1 MSLIPGQMAF
11 QLIPILLYS
20 MKNFLKLFVAI
31 LLASAVLSCTPDN
44 GGATTQSTEFKI
56 SGVSLPATV
65 STSTGEEVIFK
76 VYAQGPQPTDL
87 LVFVNNSGAEIK
99 APLSTC
105 KGQEFGFI
113 VPEGMFTDTYTVYVE
128 RGTQRVK
135 IGKTAFTIKL
145 NVNISLKEGT
155 TVYGLVLCNG
165 RPVKDVVVSDGYDVT
180 KTDEDGIYQLASE
193 KKHKYVFISIP
204 SGYTVKL
211 SGSQPVF
218 FQYLVNSPSV
228 KERVDFTLYEDT
240 DQTKHTMV
248 VMGDIHLASR
258 NNDLNQF
265 QNFVNDLNTY
275 MSSNSTVKFY
285 GLTLGDLAWDQY
297 WIPNSYDLTNYM
309 KDIAKVNAPVFN
321 TIGNHDHE
329 QAASGDFN
337 TVAVYKKVVCPT
349 YYSFNI
355 GKIHYVSIDDIE
367 CTNNG
372 TGSRTYNTKVV
383 NEVLDWL
390 AKDIAMIG
398 KDTPV
403 VISMHSPVYNETG
416 TNRLTNS
423 PTMLSILD
431 GRMTHIMSGH
441 THIMYNVEKDDHFEH
456 NAGAVCA
463 TWWWTGKE
471 TPGIHMSTDGTPGGY
486 LLFNVDGT
494 EFSWQYKATGKPLT
508 HQFRTFDRNE
518 IHMTAEK
525 YVPSATETFAAD
537 FIKMAGDYAKAS
549 TANEVL
555 INVWNYDP
563 QWKVEVTE
571 NGTPLTVTKVTAKDP
586 IHMIAYPA
594 KRWNVNKEPT
604 FETGNTTHFFKVK
617 ASAPNT
623 TLSIKV
629 TDRFGNVYTEEMT
642 RPKAFTIENYK

>member
-1 MSLIPGQMAF
+1 MKFFVKVFMA
-11 QLIPILLYS
+11 II
-20 MKNFLKLFVAI
+20 I
-31 LLASAVLSCTPDN
+31 ASFSFACTPEN
-44 GGATTQSTEFKI
+44 TGGSSSDQVLKI
-56 SGVSLPATV
+56 TGVSIPATV
-65 STSTGEEVIFK
+65 SASTGEEVIFK
-76 VYAQGPQPTDL
+76 VYGQGPQQTDL
-87 LVFVNNSGAEIK
+87 LVFVPTQGAEIK
-99 APLSTC
+99 VPISTC

-113 VPEGMFTDTYTVYVE
+113 VPEGMYSDTYTLHVE
-128 RGTQRVK
+128 RDTQRVK
-135 IGKTAFTIKL
+135 VGKLTINVTLDVTGEL
-145 NVNISLKEGT
+145 NADT
-155 TVYGLVLCNG
+155 TVYGFVLCNG
-165 RPVKDVVVSDGYDVT
+165 KPVKDVVVSDGYQVT
-180 KTDEDGIYQLASE
+180 KTDADGIYQLASE

-204 SGYTVKL
+204 SGYTVKMN
-211 SGSQPVF
+211 GSQPVF

-228 KERVDFTLYEDT
+228 KERADFTLYEDSSQ
-240 DQTKHTMV
+240 DKHTMI
-248 VMGDIHLASR
+248 VMGDIHLAAR
-258 NNDLNQF
+258 NNDANQF
-265 QNFVNDLNTY
+265 ANFINDVNSY
-275 MSSNSTVKFY
+275 MSANSSTKFY

-297 WIPNSYDLTNYM
+297 WVSNGYDLTHYM
-309 KDIAKVNAPVFN
+309 KDIAKVNAMVFN

-329 QAASGDFN
+329 QMAAGDFN
-337 TVAVYKKVVCPT
+337 TVEVYKRVVCPT

-355 GKIHYVSIDDIE
+355 GKVHYVSIDDIE
-367 CTNNG
+367 CTNPG

-390 AKDIAMIG
+390 RKDIAEIAPT
-398 KDTPV
+398 TPV

-423 PTMLSILD
+423 NTMLSILD
-431 GRMTHIMSGH
+431 GRQTHIMSGH

-486 LLFNVDGT
+486 LVFNVDGT
-494 EFSWQYKATGKPLT
+494 EFNWQYKATGKPIT

-518 IHMTAEK
+518 IHITAEK
-525 YVPSATETFAAD
+525 YVPSASETFAAD
-537 FIKMAGDYAKAS
+537 FLKMVGDYSKAS

-555 INVWNYDP
+555 INVWDYDP
-563 QWKVEVTE
+563 AWKVEVTE
-571 NGTPLTVTKVTAKDP
+571 NGTPLTVSKVTMKDP
-586 IHMIAYPA
+586 LHMIAYPA
-594 KRWNVNKEPT
+594 KRWNANKEPT

>member
-1 MSLIPGQMAF
+1 
-11 QLIPILLYS
+11 
-20 MKNFLKLFVAI
+20 MKNFLKLFVYLI
-31 LLASAVLSCTPDN
+31 LVSAAFACTPDN
-44 GGATTQSTEFKI
+44 GGAAQSTEFKI
-56 SGVSLPATV
+56 SGVALPASV

-87 LVFVNNSGAEIK
+87 LVFVNDSGAEIK
-99 APLSTC
+99 VPLSTC

-113 VPEGMFTDTYTVYVE
+113 VPEGMFTDSYVIYVE
-128 RGTQRVK
+128 RDEQRVK
-135 IGKTAFTIKL
+135 IGKVAFTIQL
-145 NVNISLKEGT
+145 NANINLNENT

-218 FQYLVNSPSV
+218 FQHLVNSPSV

-258 NNDLNQF
+258 NNDLAQF

-275 MSSNSTVKFY
+275 MSSNSSVKFY

-297 WIPNSYDLTNYM
+297 WISNGYDLTHYL

-329 QAASGDFN
+329 QNAAGDFS
-337 TVAVYKKVVCPT
+337 TVAVYKQVVCPT

-398 KDTPV
+398 NDTPV

-423 PTMLSILD
+423 PRMLEILD

-471 TPGIHMSTDGTPGGY
+471 SPGIHMSTDGTPGGY

-494 EFSWQYKATGKPLT
+494 QFSWQYKATGKSLS
-508 HQFRTFDRNE
+508 HQFRTFDRNQ
-518 IHMTAEK
+518 IHITAEK
-525 YVPSATETFAAD
+525 YVPSATEQYAAD
-537 FIKMAGDYAKAS
+537 FIKMAGDYSKAS
-549 TANEVL
+549 SANEVL

-571 NGTPLTVTKVTAKDP
+571 NGTPLTVSKVTMKDP
-586 IHMIAYPA
+586 LHMISYPA
-594 KRWNVNKEPT
+594 KRWNANKEPT

>member
-1 MSLIPGQMAF
+1 MKFFVKVFMA
-11 QLIPILLYS
+11 II
-20 MKNFLKLFVAI
+20 I
-31 LLASAVLSCTPDN
+31 ASFSFACTPEN
-44 GGATTQSTEFKI
+44 TGGSSSDQVLKI
-56 SGVSLPATV
+56 TGVSIPATV
-65 STSTGEEVIFK
+65 SASTGEEVIFK
-76 VYAQGPQPTDL
+76 VYGQGPQQTDL
-87 LVFVNNSGAEIK
+87 LVFVPTQGAEIK
-99 APLSTC
+99 VPISTC

-113 VPEGMFTDTYTVYVE
+113 VPEGMYSDTYTLHVE
-128 RGTQRVK
+128 RDTQRVK
-135 IGKTAFTIKL
+135 VGKLTINVTLDVTGEL
-145 NVNISLKEGT
+145 NADT
-155 TVYGLVLCNG
+155 TVYGFVLCNG
-165 RPVKDVVVSDGYDVT
+165 KPVKDVVVSDGYQVT
-180 KTDEDGIYQLASE
+180 KTDADGIYQLASE

-204 SGYTVKL
+204 SGYTVKMN
-211 SGSQPVF
+211 GSQPVF

-228 KERVDFTLYEDT
+228 KERADFTIYEDPGQ
-240 DQTKHTMV
+240 DKHTML
-248 VMGDIHLASR
+248 VMGDIHLAAR
-258 NNDLNQF
+258 NNDANQF
-265 QNFVNDLNTY
+265 ANFINDINSY
-275 MSSNSTVKFY
+275 ISANSSTKFY

-297 WIPNSYDLTNYM
+297 WVSNGYDLTHYM
-309 KDIAKVNAPVFN
+309 KDIAKVNAMVFN

-329 QAASGDFN
+329 QMAAGDFN
-337 TVAVYKKVVCPT
+337 TVEVYKRVVCPT

-355 GKIHYVSIDDIE
+355 GKVHYVSIDDIE
-367 CTNNG
+367 CTNPG

-390 AKDIAMIG
+390 RKDIAEIAPT
-398 KDTPV
+398 TPV

-423 PTMLSILD
+423 NTMLSILD
-431 GRMTHIMSGH
+431 GRQTHIMSGH

-486 LLFNVDGT
+486 LVFNVDGT
-494 EFSWQYKATGKPLT
+494 EFNWQYKATGKPIT

-518 IHMTAEK
+518 IHITADK
-525 YVPSATETFAAD
+525 YVPSASDDYAAA
-537 FIKMAGDYAKAS
+537 FIKMVGDYSKAS

-555 INVWNYDP
+555 INVWDYDTS
-563 QWKVEVTE
+563 WKVEVTE
-571 NGTPLTVTKVTAKDP
+571 NGTPLEVKKVTMKDP
-586 IHMIAYPA
+586 LHMIAYPA
-594 KRWNVNKEPT
+594 KRWNVNKEPS
-604 FETGNTTHFFKVK
+604 FETGNTTHFFKVT

>member
-1 MSLIPGQMAF
+1 MKFFVKVFMA
-11 QLIPILLYS
+11 II
-20 MKNFLKLFVAI
+20 I
-31 LLASAVLSCTPDN
+31 ASFSFACTPEN
-44 GGATTQSTEFKI
+44 TGGSSSDQVLKI
-56 SGVSLPATV
+56 TGVSIPATV
-65 STSTGEEVIFK
+65 SASTGEEVIFK
-76 VYAQGPQPTDL
+76 VYGQGPQQTDL
-87 LVFVNNSGAEIK
+87 LVFVPTQGAEIK
-99 APLSTC
+99 VPISTC

-113 VPEGMFTDTYTVYVE
+113 VPEGMYSDTYTLHVE
-128 RGTQRVK
+128 RDTQRVK
-135 IGKTAFTIKL
+135 VGKLTINVTLDVTGEL
-145 NVNISLKEGT
+145 NADT
-155 TVYGLVLCNG
+155 TVYGFVLCNG
-165 RPVKDVVVSDGYDVT
+165 KPVKDVVVSDGYQVT
-180 KTDEDGIYQLASE
+180 KTDADGIYQLASE

-204 SGYTVKL
+204 SGYTVKMN
-211 SGSQPVF
+211 GSQPVF
-218 FQYLVNSPSV
+218 FQYLVNSSSV
-228 KERVDFTLYEDT
+228 KERADFTLYEDSSQ
-240 DQTKHTMV
+240 DKHTMI
-248 VMGDIHLASR
+248 VMGDIHLAAR
-258 NNDLNQF
+258 NNDANQF
-265 QNFVNDLNTY
+265 ANFINDVNSYISAN
-275 MSSNSTVKFY
+275 SSTKFY

-297 WIPNSYDLTNYM
+297 WISNGYDLTHYM
-309 KDIAKVNAPVFN
+309 KDIAKVNAMVFN

-329 QAASGDFN
+329 QMAAGDFN
-337 TVAVYKKVVCPT
+337 TVEVYKRVVCPT

-355 GKIHYVSIDDIE
+355 GKVHYVSIDDIE
-367 CTNNG
+367 CTNPG

-390 AKDIAMIG
+390 RKDIAEIAPT
-398 KDTPV
+398 TPV

-423 PTMLSILD
+423 NTMLSILD
-431 GRMTHIMSGH
+431 GRQTHIMSGH

-486 LLFNVDGT
+486 LVFNVDGT
-494 EFSWQYKATGKPLT
+494 EFNWQYKATGKPIT

-518 IHMTAEK
+518 IHITAEK
-525 YVPSATETFAAD
+525 YVPSASETFAAD
-537 FIKMAGDYAKAS
+537 FLKMVGDYSKAS

-555 INVWNYDP
+555 INVWDYDP
-563 QWKVEVTE
+563 AWKVEVTE
-571 NGTPLTVTKVTAKDP
+571 NGTPLTVSKVTMKDP
-586 IHMIAYPA
+586 LHMIAYPA
-594 KRWNVNKEPT
+594 KRWNANKEPT

>member
-1 MSLIPGQMAF
+1 MKFFVKVFMA
-11 QLIPILLYS
+11 II
-20 MKNFLKLFVAI
+20 I
-31 LLASAVLSCTPDN
+31 ASFSFACTPEN
-44 GGATTQSTEFKI
+44 TGGSSSDQVLKI
-56 SGVSLPATV
+56 TGVSIPATV
-65 STSTGEEVIFK
+65 SASTGEEVIFK
-76 VYAQGPQPTDL
+76 VYGQGPQQTDL
-87 LVFVNNSGAEIK
+87 LVFVPTQGAEIK
-99 APLSTC
+99 VPISTC

-113 VPEGMFTDTYTVYVE
+113 VPEGMYSDTYTLHVE
-128 RGTQRVK
+128 RDTQRVK
-135 IGKTAFTIKL
+135 VGKLTINVTLDVTGEL
-145 NVNISLKEGT
+145 NADT
-155 TVYGLVLCNG
+155 TVYGFVLCNG
-165 RPVKDVVVSDGYDVT
+165 KPVKDVVVSDGYQVT
-180 KTDEDGIYQLASE
+180 KTDADGIYQLASE

-204 SGYTVKL
+204 SGYTVKMN
-211 SGSQPVF
+211 GSQPVF

-228 KERVDFTLYEDT
+228 KERADFTLYEDSSQ
-240 DQTKHTMV
+240 DKHTMI
-248 VMGDIHLASR
+248 VMGDIHLAAR
-258 NNDLNQF
+258 NNDANQF
-265 QNFVNDLNTY
+265 ANFINDVNSY
-275 MSSNSTVKFY
+275 MSANSSTKFY

-297 WIPNSYDLTNYM
+297 WVSNGYDLTHYM
-309 KDIAKVNAPVFN
+309 KDIAKVNAMVFN

-329 QAASGDFN
+329 QMAAGDFN
-337 TVAVYKKVVCPT
+337 TVEVYKRVVCPT

-355 GKIHYVSIDDIE
+355 GKVHYVSIDDIE
-367 CTNNG
+367 CTNPG

-390 AKDIAMIG
+390 RKDIAEIAPT
-398 KDTPV
+398 TPV

-423 PTMLSILD
+423 NTMLSILD
-431 GRMTHIMSGH
+431 GRQTHIMSGH

-486 LLFNVDGT
+486 LIFNVDGT
-494 EFSWQYKATGKPLT
+494 EFNWQYKATGKPIT

-518 IHMTAEK
+518 IHITAEK
-525 YVPSATETFAAD
+525 YVPSASETFAAD
-537 FIKMAGDYAKAS
+537 FLKMVGDYSKAS

-555 INVWNYDP
+555 INVWDYDTS
-563 QWKVEVTE
+563 WKVEVTE
-571 NGTPLTVTKVTAKDP
+571 NGTPLTVSKVTMKDP
-586 IHMIAYPA
+586 LHMIAYPA
-594 KRWNVNKEPT
+594 KRWNANKEPT

>member
-1 MSLIPGQMAF
+1 MKKLIKSL
-11 QLIPILLYS
+11 
-20 MKNFLKLFVAI
+20 VAI
-31 LLASAVLSCTPDN
+31 LAALSALACTPESS
-44 GGATTQSTEFKI
+44 APSQTTDFKI
-56 SGVSLPATV
+56 SGVSIPATV
-65 STSTGEEVIFK
+65 SASTGEEIIFK
-76 VYAQGPQPTDL
+76 VYAQGPLATDL
-87 LVFVNNSGAEIK
+87 LVFVTDSGVEIK
-99 APLSTC
+99 VPLSTC
-105 KGQEFGFI
+105 QGQEFGFI
-113 VPEGMFTDTYTVYVE
+113 VPEGMFSDTYTMYVE
-128 RGTQRVK
+128 REGQRIKV
-135 IGKTAFTIKL
+135 GKLTI
-145 NVNISLKEGT
+145 NISLTVNIALKETT
-155 TVYGLVLCNG
+155 TVYGLILCDG

-180 KTDEDGIYQLASE
+180 KTDENGIYQLASE
-193 KKHKYVFISIP
+193 KKHNYVFISIP

-218 FQYLVNSPSV
+218 FQHLVNGPNV

-248 VMGDIHLASR
+248 IMGDIHLAAR

-275 MSSNSTVKFY
+275 MSSNTSVKFY

-297 WIPNSYDLTNYM
+297 WIPNGYDLNHYM

-329 QAASGDFN
+329 QAAAGDFS
-337 TVAVYKKVVCPT
+337 TVALYKKIVCPT

-355 GKIHYVSIDDIE
+355 GKVHYVSIDDIE

-423 PTMLSILD
+423 QTMLSILD

-456 NAGAVCA
+456 NAGSVCA

-494 EFSWQYKATGKPLT
+494 EFSWQFKATGKPLS

-518 IHMTAEK
+518 IHITADK
-525 YVPSATETFAAD
+525 YVPSASEQFAAD
-537 FIKMAGDYAKAS
+537 FIALAGEYAKPS

-555 INVWNYDP
+555 INVWDYDP

-586 IHMIAYPA
+586 LHMIAYPA
-594 KRWNVNKEPT
+594 KRWNAGKEPT
-604 FETGNTTHFFKVK
+604 FNTGNTTHFFKVK

-642 RPKAFTIENYK
+642 RPKAFTIDNYK

>member
-1 MSLIPGQMAF
+1 
-11 QLIPILLYS
+11 
-20 MKNFLKLFVAI
+20 MKFFVKIFVAI
-31 LLASAVLSCTPDN
+31 LMASISCACTPEST
-44 GGATTQSTEFKI
+44 GGTSSDQVLKI
-56 SGVSLPATV
+56 SGVSIPATV
-65 STSTGEEVIFK
+65 NAGTGEEVIFK
-76 VYAQGPQPTDL
+76 VYGQGPQQSDM
-87 LVFVNNSGAEIK
+87 LVFVTDAGVEVK
-99 APLSTC
+99 VPLSTC
-105 KGQEFGFI
+105 KAQEFGFI
-113 VPEGMFTDTYTVYVE
+113 VPETMYTDTYTMYVE
-128 RGTQRVK
+128 RDTQRIK
-135 IGKTAFTIKL
+135 IGKLTINVTL
-145 NVNISLKEGT
+145 NLTGSLKEGT
-155 TVYGLVLCNG
+155 TVYGVVLCNG
-165 RPVKDVVVSDGYDVT
+165 KPVKDVVVSDGYEVT
-180 KTDEDGIYQLASE
+180 KTNEKGVYELASA

-204 SGYTVKL
+204 SGYTVKMN
-211 SGSQPVF
+211 GSQPVF
-218 FQYLVNSPSV
+218 FQYLVNSPGV
-228 KERVDFTLYEDT
+228 RERADFTLYEDPGQ
-240 DQTKHTMV
+240 DKHTMI
-248 VMGDIHLASR
+248 VMGDIHLAAR
-258 NNDLNQF
+258 NNDANQF
-265 QNFVNDLNTY
+265 ANFINDVNSY
-275 MSSNSTVKFY
+275 MSANSSTKFY

-297 WIPNSYDLTNYM
+297 WIPNGYDLTNYM

-372 TGSRTYNTKVV
+372 TGGRTYNTKVV

-390 AKDIAMIG
+390 AKDIEMIG

-494 EFSWQYKATGKPLT
+494 DFKWQYKATGKPIT

-518 IHMTAEK
+518 IHITAQK
-525 YVPSATETFAAD
+525 YAPSANEDNAAA
-537 FIKMAGDYAKAS
+537 FIKMAGDYSKPS

-563 QWKVEVTE
+563 DWKVEVTE

-594 KRWNVNKEPT
+594 KRWNANKEPT

>member
-1 MSLIPGQMAF
+1 MKRIF
-11 QLIPILLYS
+11 NLLVVIIAT
-20 MKNFLKLFVAI
+20 FTVFA
-31 LLASAVLSCTPDN
+31 CTPDN
-44 GGATTQSTEFKI
+44 GGSSTQEPEFKI
-56 SGVSLPATV
+56 SGLALPASV
-65 STSTGEEVIFK
+65 SAATGEEVIFK
-76 VYAQGPQPTDL
+76 VYVQGPAPTDL
-87 LVFVNNSGAEIK
+87 LVFETDGGEEIK
-99 APLSTC
+99 VPLSTC
-105 KGQEFGFI
+105 KATEFGFI
-113 VPEGMFTDTYTVYVE
+113 VPEGMFTDTYVMYVE
-128 RGTQRVK
+128 RDGQRIKVGR
-135 IGKTAFTIKL
+135 ITINIQL
-145 NVNISLKEGT
+145 SVNIPLESTT
-155 TVYGLVLCNG
+155 TVYGLVQCNG
-165 RPVKDVVVSDGYDVT
+165 KPVKDVVVSDGYEVT
-180 KTDEDGIYQLASE
+180 KTDAGGVYQLASA

-204 SGYTVKL
+204 SGYAVKL

-218 FQYLVNSPSV
+218 FEYLVNSPSV
-228 KERVDFTLYEDT
+228 KERVDFTLYEDS
-240 DQTKHTMV
+240 DQTKHTMI

-265 QNFVNDLNTY
+265 QNFVNDVNTF
-275 MSSNSTVKFY
+275 MSSNSSAKFY

-297 WIPNSYDLTNYM
+297 WIENNYDLNNYL
-309 KDIAKVNAPVFN
+309 KDIAKVQAPVFN

-329 QAASGDFN
+329 QAAAGDFN
-337 TVAVYKKVVCPT
+337 TVEVFKKVVCPT

-355 GKIHYVSIDDIE
+355 GKVHYVSIDDIE

-372 TGSRTYNTKVV
+372 SGSRTYNTKVV
-383 NEVLDWL
+383 TEVLDWL

-486 LLFNVDGT
+486 LIFNVDGT
-494 EFSWQYKATGKPLT
+494 EFSWQFKATGKPLT
-508 HQFRTFDRNE
+508 HQFRTFDRNQ
-518 IHMTAEK
+518 IHITAEK
-525 YVPSATETFAAD
+525 YAPSASETYAAD
-537 FIKMAGDYAKAS
+537 FIKMAGDYSKAS
-549 TANEVL
+549 SANEVL

-586 IHMIAYPA
+586 LHMISYPA
-594 KRWNVNKEPT
+594 KRWNANKEPT

>member
-1 MSLIPGQMAF
+1 MKFFVKVFMA
-11 QLIPILLYS
+11 II
-20 MKNFLKLFVAI
+20 I
-31 LLASAVLSCTPDN
+31 ASFSFACTPENTGESSSD
-44 GGATTQSTEFKI
+44 QVLKI
-56 SGVSLPATV
+56 TGVSIPATV
-65 STSTGEEVIFK
+65 SASTGEEVIFK
-76 VYAQGPQPTDL
+76 VYGQGPQQTDL
-87 LVFVNNSGAEIK
+87 LVFVPTQGAEIK
-99 APLSTC
+99 VPISTC

-113 VPEGMFTDTYTVYVE
+113 VPEGMYSDTYTLHVE
-128 RGTQRVK
+128 RDTQRVK
-135 IGKTAFTIKL
+135 VGKLTINVTLDVTGEL
-145 NVNISLKEGT
+145 NADT
-155 TVYGLVLCNG
+155 TVYGFVLCNG
-165 RPVKDVVVSDGYDVT
+165 KPVKDVVVSDGYQVT
-180 KTDEDGIYQLASE
+180 KTDADGIYQLASE

-204 SGYTVKL
+204 SGYTVKMN
-211 SGSQPVF
+211 GSQPVF

-228 KERVDFTLYEDT
+228 KERADFTLYEDSSQ
-240 DQTKHTMV
+240 DKHTMI
-248 VMGDIHLASR
+248 VMGDIHLAAR
-258 NNDLNQF
+258 NNDANQF
-265 QNFVNDLNTY
+265 ANFINDVNSYISAN
-275 MSSNSTVKFY
+275 SSTKFY

-297 WIPNSYDLTNYM
+297 WISNGYDLTHYM
-309 KDIAKVNAPVFN
+309 KDIAKVNAMVFN

-329 QAASGDFN
+329 QMAAGDFN
-337 TVAVYKKVVCPT
+337 TVEVYKRVVCPT

-355 GKIHYVSIDDIE
+355 GKVHYVSIDDIE
-367 CTNNG
+367 CTNPG
-372 TGSRTYNTKVV
+372 TGTRTYNTKVV

-390 AKDIAMIG
+390 RKDIAEIAPT
-398 KDTPV
+398 TPV

-423 PTMLSILD
+423 NTMLSILD
-431 GRMTHIMSGH
+431 GRQTHIMSGH

-486 LLFNVDGT
+486 LVFNVDGT
-494 EFSWQYKATGKPLT
+494 EFNWQYKATGKPIT

-518 IHMTAEK
+518 IHITADK
-525 YVPSATETFAAD
+525 YVPSASDDNAAA
-537 FIKMAGDYAKAS
+537 FIKMVGDYSKAS

-555 INVWNYDP
+555 INVWDYDTS
-563 QWKVEVTE
+563 WKVEVTE
-571 NGTPLTVTKVTAKDP
+571 NGTPLTVSKVTMKDP
-586 IHMIAYPA
+586 LHMIAYPA
-594 KRWNVNKEPT
+594 KRWNANKEPT

>member
-1 MSLIPGQMAF
+1 
-11 QLIPILLYS
+11 
-20 MKNFLKLFVAI
+20 MKNFLKLFVYLI
-31 LLASAVLSCTPDN
+31 LVSAAFACTPDN
-44 GGATTQSTEFKI
+44 GGAAQSTEFKI
-56 SGVSLPATV
+56 SGVALPASV

-87 LVFVNNSGAEIK
+87 LVFVNDSGAEIK
-99 APLSTC
+99 VPLSTC

-113 VPEGMFTDTYTVYVE
+113 VPEGMFTDSYVIYVE
-128 RGTQRVK
+128 RDEQRVK
-135 IGKTAFTIKL
+135 IGKVAFTIQL
-145 NVNISLKEGT
+145 NANINLNENT

-218 FQYLVNSPSV
+218 FQHLVNSPSV

-258 NNDLNQF
+258 NNDLAQF

-275 MSSNSTVKFY
+275 MSSNSSVKFY

-297 WIPNSYDLTNYM
+297 WISNGYDLTHYL

-329 QAASGDFN
+329 QNAAGDFS
-337 TVAVYKKVVCPT
+337 TVAVYKQVVCPT

-423 PTMLSILD
+423 PRMLEILD

-471 TPGIHMSTDGTPGGY
+471 SPGIHMSTDGTPGGY

-494 EFSWQYKATGKPLT
+494 QFSWQYKATGKSLS
-508 HQFRTFDRNE
+508 HQFRTFDRNQ
-518 IHMTAEK
+518 IHITAEK
-525 YVPSATETFAAD
+525 YVPSATEQYAAD
-537 FIKMAGDYAKAS
+537 FIKMAGDYSKAS
-549 TANEVL
+549 SANEVL

-563 QWKVEVTE
+563 KWKVEVTE

-586 IHMIAYPA
+586 LHMISYPA
-594 KRWNVNKEPT
+594 KRWNANKEPT

>member
-1 MSLIPGQMAF
+1 MKFFVKVFMA
-11 QLIPILLYS
+11 II
-20 MKNFLKLFVAI
+20 I
-31 LLASAVLSCTPDN
+31 ASFSFACTPEN
-44 GGATTQSTEFKI
+44 TGGSSSDQVLKI
-56 SGVSLPATV
+56 TGVSIPATV
-65 STSTGEEVIFK
+65 SASTGEEVIFK
-76 VYAQGPQPTDL
+76 VYGQGPQQTDL
-87 LVFVNNSGAEIK
+87 LVFVPTQGAEIK
-99 APLSTC
+99 VPISTC

-113 VPEGMFTDTYTVYVE
+113 VPEGMYSDTYTLHVE
-128 RGTQRVK
+128 RDTQRVK
-135 IGKTAFTIKL
+135 VGKLTINVTLDVTGEL
-145 NVNISLKEGT
+145 NADT
-155 TVYGLVLCNG
+155 TVYGFVLCNG
-165 RPVKDVVVSDGYDVT
+165 KPVKDVVVSDGYQVT
-180 KTDEDGIYQLASE
+180 KTDADGIYQLASE

-204 SGYTVKL
+204 SGYTVKMN
-211 SGSQPVF
+211 GSQPVF

-228 KERVDFTLYEDT
+228 KERADFTLYEDSSQ
-240 DQTKHTMV
+240 DKHTMI
-248 VMGDIHLASR
+248 VMGDIHLAAR
-258 NNDLNQF
+258 NNDANQF
-265 QNFVNDLNTY
+265 ANFINDVNSYISAN
-275 MSSNSTVKFY
+275 SSTKFY

-297 WIPNSYDLTNYM
+297 WISNGYDLTHYM
-309 KDIAKVNAPVFN
+309 KDIAKVNAMVFN

-329 QAASGDFN
+329 QMAAGDFN
-337 TVAVYKKVVCPT
+337 TVEVYKRVVCPT

-355 GKIHYVSIDDIE
+355 GKVHYVSIDDIE
-367 CTNNG
+367 CTNPG

-390 AKDIAMIG
+390 RKDIAEIAPT
-398 KDTPV
+398 TPV

-423 PTMLSILD
+423 NTMLSILD
-431 GRMTHIMSGH
+431 GRQTHIMSGH

-486 LLFNVDGT
+486 LVFNVDGT
-494 EFSWQYKATGKPLT
+494 EFNWQYKATGKPIT

-518 IHMTAEK
+518 IHITAEK
-525 YVPSATETFAAD
+525 YVPSASETFAAD
-537 FIKMAGDYAKAS
+537 FLKMVGDYSKAS

-555 INVWNYDP
+555 INVWDYDP
-563 QWKVEVTE
+563 AWKVEVTE
-571 NGTPLTVTKVTAKDP
+571 NGTPLTVSKVTMKDP
-586 IHMIAYPA
+586 LHMIAYPA
-594 KRWNVNKEPT
+594 KRWNANKEPT

>member
-1 MSLIPGQMAF
+1 
-11 QLIPILLYS
+11 
-20 MKNFLKLFVAI
+20 MKNFLKLFVYLI
-31 LLASAVLSCTPDN
+31 LVSAAFACTPDN
-44 GGATTQSTEFKI
+44 GGAAQSTEFKI
-56 SGVSLPATV
+56 SGVALPASV

-87 LVFVNNSGAEIK
+87 LVFVNDSGAEIK
-99 APLSTC
+99 VPLSTC

-113 VPEGMFTDTYTVYVE
+113 VPEGMFTDSYVIYVE
-128 RGTQRVK
+128 RDEQRVK
-135 IGKTAFTIKL
+135 IGKVAFTIQL
-145 NVNISLKEGT
+145 NANINLNENT

-218 FQYLVNSPSV
+218 FQHLVNSPSV

-258 NNDLNQF
+258 NNDLAQF

-275 MSSNSTVKFY
+275 MSSNSSVKFY

-297 WIPNSYDLTNYM
+297 WISNGYDLTHYL

-329 QAASGDFN
+329 QNAAGDFS
-337 TVAVYKKVVCPT
+337 TVAVYKQVVCPT

-398 KDTPV
+398 NDTPV

-423 PTMLSILD
+423 PRMLEILD

-471 TPGIHMSTDGTPGGY
+471 SPGIHMSTDGTPGGY

-494 EFSWQYKATGKPLT
+494 QFSWQYKATGKSLS
-508 HQFRTFDRNE
+508 HQFRTFDRNQ
-518 IHMTAEK
+518 IHITAEK
-525 YVPSATETFAAD
+525 YVPSATEQYAAD
-537 FIKMAGDYAKAS
+537 FIKMAGDYSKAS
-549 TANEVL
+549 SANEVL

-571 NGTPLTVTKVTAKDP
+571 NGTPLTVSKVTMKDP
-586 IHMIAYPA
+586 LHMISYPA
-594 KRWNVNKEPT
+594 KRWNANKEPT
-604 FETGNTTHFFKVK
+604 FETGNTTHNYEKTISFV
-617 ASAPNT
+617 ADCCYGAAQCAG
-623 TLSIKV
+623 
-629 TDRFGNVYTEEMT
+629 FG
-642 RPKAFTIENYK
+642 AI

>member
-1 MSLIPGQMAF
+1 
-11 QLIPILLYS
+11 
-20 MKNFLKLFVAI
+20 MKFFVKVFTAI
-31 LLASAVLSCTPDN
+31 IIASFSYACTPEST
-44 GGATTQSTEFKI
+44 GGASVDQVLKI
-56 SGVSLPATV
+56 VGVSIPATV
-65 STSTGEEVIFK
+65 NAGTGEEVIFK
-76 VYAQGPQPTDL
+76 VYGQGPQQSDM
-87 LVFVNNSGAEIK
+87 LVFVTDAGVEVK
-99 APLSTC
+99 VPLSTC
-105 KGQEFGFI
+105 KAQEFGFI
-113 VPEGMFTDTYTVYVE
+113 VPDTMYSDTYTMHVE
-128 RGTQRVK
+128 RGTQRLK
-135 IGKTAFTIKL
+135 IGKLTI
-145 NVNISLKEGT
+145 NVTINLTGSLKEGT
-155 TVYGLVLCNG
+155 TVYGAVLCNG
-165 RPVKDVVVSDGYDVT
+165 KPVKDVVVSDGYEVT
-180 KTDEDGIYQLASE
+180 KTNEKGVYELASA

-204 SGYTVKL
+204 SGYTVKMN
-211 SGSQPVF
+211 GSQPVF

-228 KERVDFTLYEDT
+228 RERADFTLYEDSAQ
-240 DQTKHTMV
+240 DKHTMI
-248 VMGDIHLASR
+248 VMGDIHLAAR
-258 NNDLNQF
+258 NNDASQF
-265 QNFVNDLNTY
+265 ANFINDVNSY
-275 MSSNSTVKFY
+275 MSANSSTKFY

-297 WIPNSYDLTNYM
+297 WIDNQYDLTHYM
-309 KDIAKVNAPVFN
+309 KDISRVNAMVFN

-329 QAASGDFN
+329 QLAAGDFS
-337 TVAVYKKVVCPT
+337 TVEVYKRVVCPT

-355 GKIHYVSIDDIE
+355 GQVHYVSIDDIE
-367 CTNNG
+367 CTNDG
-372 TGSRTYNTKVV
+372 KGSRTYNTKVV
-383 NEVLDWL
+383 NDVLDWL
-390 AKDIAMIG
+390 RKDIAEIPATM
-398 KDTPV
+398 PV

-494 EFSWQYKATGKPLT
+494 EFSWQFKATGKPIS

-518 IHMTAEK
+518 IHITAEK
-525 YVPSATETFAAD
+525 YVPSATETYAAD
-537 FIKMAGDYAKAS
+537 FIKMAGDYSKPS

-563 QWKVEVTE
+563 DWKVEVTE

-594 KRWNVNKEPT
+594 KRWNANKEPT

>member
-1 MSLIPGQMAF
+1 MKFFVKVFMA
-11 QLIPILLYS
+11 II
-20 MKNFLKLFVAI
+20 I
-31 LLASAVLSCTPDN
+31 ASFSFACTPEN
-44 GGATTQSTEFKI
+44 TGGSSSDQVLKI
-56 SGVSLPATV
+56 TGVSIPATV
-65 STSTGEEVIFK
+65 SASTGEEVIFK
-76 VYAQGPQPTDL
+76 VYGQGPQQTDL
-87 LVFVNNSGAEIK
+87 LVFVPTQGAEIK
-99 APLSTC
+99 VPISTC

-113 VPEGMFTDTYTVYVE
+113 VPEGMYSDTYTLHVE
-128 RGTQRVK
+128 RDTQRVK
-135 IGKTAFTIKL
+135 VGKLTINVTLDVTGEL
-145 NVNISLKEGT
+145 NADT
-155 TVYGLVLCNG
+155 TVYGFVLCNG
-165 RPVKDVVVSDGYDVT
+165 KPVKDVVVSDGYQVT
-180 KTDEDGIYQLASE
+180 KTDADGIYQLASE

-204 SGYTVKL
+204 SGYTVKMN
-211 SGSQPVF
+211 GSQPVF

-228 KERVDFTLYEDT
+228 KERADFTLYEDSSQ
-240 DQTKHTMV
+240 DKHTMI
-248 VMGDIHLASR
+248 VMGDIHLAAR
-258 NNDLNQF
+258 NNDANQF
-265 QNFVNDLNTY
+265 ANFINDVNSYISAN
-275 MSSNSTVKFY
+275 SSTKFY

-297 WIPNSYDLTNYM
+297 WISNGYDLTHYM
-309 KDIAKVNAPVFN
+309 KDIAKVNAMVFN

-329 QAASGDFN
+329 QMAAGDFN
-337 TVAVYKKVVCPT
+337 TVEVYKRVVCPT

-355 GKIHYVSIDDIE
+355 GKVHYVSIDDIE
-367 CTNNG
+367 CTNPG

-390 AKDIAMIG
+390 RKDIAEIAPT
-398 KDTPV
+398 TPV

-423 PTMLSILD
+423 NTMLSILD
-431 GRMTHIMSGH
+431 GRQTHIMSGH

-486 LLFNVDGT
+486 LIFNVDGT
-494 EFSWQYKATGKPLT
+494 EFNWQYKATGKPIT

-518 IHMTAEK
+518 IHITAEK
-525 YVPSATETFAAD
+525 YVPSASETFAAD
-537 FIKMAGDYAKAS
+537 FLKMVGDYSKAS

-555 INVWNYDP
+555 INVWDYDTS
-563 QWKVEVTE
+563 WKVEVTE
-571 NGTPLTVTKVTAKDP
+571 NGTPLTVSKVTMKDP
-586 IHMIAYPA
+586 LHMIAYPA
-594 KRWNVNKEPT
+594 KRWNANKEPT

-642 RPKAFTIENYK
+642 RPKAFTVENYK

>member
-1 MSLIPGQMAF
+1 MKFFVKVFMA
-11 QLIPILLYS
+11 II
-20 MKNFLKLFVAI
+20 I
-31 LLASAVLSCTPDN
+31 ASFSFACTPEN
-44 GGATTQSTEFKI
+44 TGGSSSDQVLKI
-56 SGVSLPATV
+56 TGVSIPATV
-65 STSTGEEVIFK
+65 SASTGEEVIFK
-76 VYAQGPQPTDL
+76 VYGQGPQQTDL
-87 LVFVNNSGAEIK
+87 LVFVPTQGAEIK
-99 APLSTC
+99 VPISTC

-113 VPEGMFTDTYTVYVE
+113 VPEGMYSDTYTLHVE
-128 RGTQRVK
+128 RDTQRVK
-135 IGKTAFTIKL
+135 VGKLTINVTLDVTGEL
-145 NVNISLKEGT
+145 NADT
-155 TVYGLVLCNG
+155 TVYGFVLCNG
-165 RPVKDVVVSDGYDVT
+165 KPVKDVVVSDGYQVT
-180 KTDEDGIYQLASE
+180 KTDADGIYQLASE

-204 SGYTVKL
+204 SGYTVKMN
-211 SGSQPVF
+211 GSQPVF

-228 KERVDFTLYEDT
+228 KERADFTLYEDSSQ
-240 DQTKHTMV
+240 DKHTMI
-248 VMGDIHLASR
+248 VMGDIHLAAR
-258 NNDLNQF
+258 NNDANQF
-265 QNFVNDLNTY
+265 ANFINDVNSYISAN
-275 MSSNSTVKFY
+275 SSTKFY

-297 WIPNSYDLTNYM
+297 WISNGYDLTHYM
-309 KDIAKVNAPVFN
+309 KDIAKVNAMVFN

-329 QAASGDFN
+329 QMAAGDFN
-337 TVAVYKKVVCPT
+337 TVEVYKRVVCPT

-355 GKIHYVSIDDIE
+355 GKVHYVSIDDIE
-367 CTNNG
+367 CTNPG

-390 AKDIAMIG
+390 RKDIAEIAPT
-398 KDTPV
+398 TPV

-423 PTMLSILD
+423 NTMLSILD
-431 GRMTHIMSGH
+431 GRQTHIMSGH

-486 LLFNVDGT
+486 LIFNVDGT
-494 EFSWQYKATGKPLT
+494 EFNWQYKATGKPIT

-518 IHMTAEK
+518 IHITAEK
-525 YVPSATETFAAD
+525 YVPSASETFAAD
-537 FIKMAGDYAKAS
+537 FLKMVGDYSKAS

-555 INVWNYDP
+555 INVWDYDP
-563 QWKVEVTE
+563 AWKVEVTE
-571 NGTPLTVTKVTAKDP
+571 NGTPLTVSKVTMKDP
-586 IHMIAYPA
+586 LHMIAYPA
-594 KRWNVNKEPT
+594 KRWNANKEPT

>member
-1 MSLIPGQMAF
+1 MVF
-11 QLIPILLYS
+11 QLIPILLHS
-20 MKNFLKLFVAI
+20 MKNFLKLFIAI
-31 LLASAVLSCTPDN
+31 LLASATLSCTPDN
-44 GGATTQSTEFKI
+44 GGASTQSAEFKI

-65 STSTGEEVIFK
+65 SATTGQEIIFK
-76 VYAQGPQPTDL
+76 VYGQGPQQGDM
-87 LVFVNNSGAEIK
+87 LVFVTDAGVEVK

-105 KGQEFGFI
+105 KAQEFGFM
-113 VPEGMFTDTYTVYVE
+113 VPEKMYSDTYTLYVE
-128 RGTQRVK
+128 RDAQRVK
-135 IGKTAFTIKL
+135 IGKLTI
-145 NVNISLKEGT
+145 NVTIDLTGNLQEGT
-155 TVYGLVLCNG
+155 TVYGMVLCNG
-165 RPVKDVVVSDGYDVT
+165 KPVKDVVVSDGYEVT
-180 KTDEDGIYQLASE
+180 KTNADGVYELASA

-204 SGYTVKL
+204 SGYTVKMN
-211 SGSQPVF
+211 GSQPVF

-228 KERVDFTLYEDT
+228 KERADFTLYEDSSQ
-240 DQTKHTMV
+240 DKHTMI
-248 VMGDIHLASR
+248 VMGDIHLAAR
-258 NNDLNQF
+258 NNDANQF
-265 QNFVNDLNTY
+265 ANFINDVNSY
-275 MSSNSTVKFY
+275 MSANSSTKFY

-297 WIPNSYDLTNYM
+297 WIDNKYDLTNYM
-309 KDIAKVNAPVFN
+309 KDIAKVNTMVFN

-329 QAASGDFN
+329 QLAAGDFS
-337 TVAVYKKVVCPT
+337 TVEVYKKVVCPT

-390 AKDIAMIG
+390 RKDIAEIAPT
-398 KDTPV
+398 TPV

-431 GRMTHIMSGH
+431 GRQTHIMSGH
-441 THIMYNVEKDDHFEH
+441 THIMYNIEKDDHFEH

-494 EFSWQYKATGKPLT
+494 EFSWQYKATGKPIT

-518 IHMTAEK
+518 IHITAEK

-594 KRWNVNKEPT
+594 KRWNANKEPT

>member
-1 MSLIPGQMAF
+1 MKFFVKVFMA
-11 QLIPILLYS
+11 II
-20 MKNFLKLFVAI
+20 I
-31 LLASAVLSCTPDN
+31 ASFSFACTPEN
-44 GGATTQSTEFKI
+44 TGGSSSDQVLKI
-56 SGVSLPATV
+56 TGVSIPATV
-65 STSTGEEVIFK
+65 SASTGEEVIFK
-76 VYAQGPQPTDL
+76 VYGQGPQQTDL
-87 LVFVNNSGAEIK
+87 LVFVPTQGAEIK
-99 APLSTC
+99 VPISTC

-113 VPEGMFTDTYTVYVE
+113 VPEGMYSDTYTLHVE
-128 RGTQRVK
+128 RDTQRVK
-135 IGKTAFTIKL
+135 VGKLTINVTLDVTGEL
-145 NVNISLKEGT
+145 NADT
-155 TVYGLVLCNG
+155 TVYGFVLCNG
-165 RPVKDVVVSDGYDVT
+165 KPVKDVVVSDGYQVT
-180 KTDEDGIYQLASE
+180 KTDADGIYQLASE

-204 SGYTVKL
+204 SGYTVKMN
-211 SGSQPVF
+211 GSQPVF

-228 KERVDFTLYEDT
+228 KERADFTLYEDSSQ
-240 DQTKHTMV
+240 DKHTMI
-248 VMGDIHLASR
+248 VMGDIHLAAR
-258 NNDLNQF
+258 NNDANQF
-265 QNFVNDLNTY
+265 ANFINDINSY
-275 MSSNSTVKFY
+275 ISANSSTKFY

-297 WIPNSYDLTNYM
+297 WVSNGYDLTHYM
-309 KDIAKVNAPVFN
+309 KDIAKVNAMVFN

-329 QAASGDFN
+329 QMAAGDFN
-337 TVAVYKKVVCPT
+337 TVEVYKRVVCPT

-355 GKIHYVSIDDIE
+355 GKVHYVSIDDIE
-367 CTNNG
+367 CTNPG

-390 AKDIAMIG
+390 RKDIAEIAPT
-398 KDTPV
+398 TPV

-423 PTMLSILD
+423 NTMLSILD
-431 GRMTHIMSGH
+431 GRQTHIMSGH

-486 LLFNVDGT
+486 LIFNVDGT
-494 EFSWQYKATGKPLT
+494 EFNWQYKATGKPIT

-518 IHMTAEK
+518 IHITAEK
-525 YVPSATETFAAD
+525 YVPSASETFAAD
-537 FIKMAGDYAKAS
+537 FLKMVGDYSKAS

-555 INVWNYDP
+555 INVWDYDTS
-563 QWKVEVTE
+563 WKVEVTE
-571 NGTPLTVTKVTAKDP
+571 NGTPLTVSKVTMKDP
-586 IHMIAYPA
+586 LHMIAYPA
-594 KRWNVNKEPT
+594 KRWNANKEPT

>member
-1 MSLIPGQMAF
+1 
-11 QLIPILLYS
+11 
-20 MKNFLKLFVAI
+20 MKV
-31 LLASAVLSCTPDN
+31 
-44 GGATTQSTEFKI
+44 
-56 SGVSLPATV
+56 
-65 STSTGEEVIFK
+65 
-76 VYAQGPQPTDL
+76 
-87 LVFVNNSGAEIK
+87 
-99 APLSTC
+99 PLSTC
-105 KGQEFGFI
+105 KAQEFGFI
-113 VPEGMFTDTYTVYVE
+113 VPEGMYTDTYTMHVE

-135 IGKTAFTIKL
+135 LGKLTINITL
-145 NVNISLKEGT
+145 NITGSLKEGT
-155 TVYGLVLCNG
+155 TVYGMVLCNG
-165 RPVKDVVVSDGYDVT
+165 KPVKDVVVSDGYEVT
-180 KTDEDGIYQLASE
+180 KTDADGVYELASA
-193 KKHKYVFISIP
+193 KKHKYVFVSIP
-204 SGYTVKL
+204 SGYTVKMN
-211 SGSQPVF
+211 GSQPIF

-228 KERVDFTLYEDT
+228 AERADFTLYEDPGQ
-240 DQTKHTMV
+240 DKHTMF
-248 VMGDIHLASR
+248 VMGDIHLAAR
-258 NNDLNQF
+258 NNDANQF
-265 QNFVNDLNTY
+265 ANFISDINSYISAN
-275 MSSNSTVKFY
+275 SSTKFY

-297 WIPNSYDLTNYM
+297 WVSNGYDLTHYM
-309 KDIAKVNAPVFN
+309 KDIAKVNAMVFN

-329 QAASGDFN
+329 QMAAGDFN
-337 TVAVYKKVVCPT
+337 TVEVYKRVVCPT

-355 GKIHYVSIDDIE
+355 GKVHYVSIDDIE
-367 CTNNG
+367 CTNPG

-390 AKDIAMIG
+390 RKDIAEIAPT
-398 KDTPV
+398 TPV

-423 PTMLSILD
+423 NTMLSILD
-431 GRMTHIMSGH
+431 GRQTHIMSGH

-486 LLFNVDGT
+486 LIFNVDGT
-494 EFSWQYKATGKPLT
+494 EFNWQYKATGKPIT

-518 IHMTAEK
+518 IHITAEK
-525 YVPSATETFAAD
+525 YVPSASETFAAD
-537 FIKMAGDYAKAS
+537 FLKMVGDYSKAS

-555 INVWNYDP
+555 INVWDYDTS
-563 QWKVEVTE
+563 WKVEVTE
-571 NGTPLTVTKVTAKDP
+571 NGTPLTVSKVTMKDP
-586 IHMIAYPA
+586 LHMIAYPA
-594 KRWNVNKEPT
+594 KRWNANKEPT

>member
-1 MSLIPGQMAF
+1 MKFFVKVFMA
-11 QLIPILLYS
+11 II
-20 MKNFLKLFVAI
+20 I
-31 LLASAVLSCTPDN
+31 ASFSFACTPEN
-44 GGATTQSTEFKI
+44 TGGSSSDQVLKI
-56 SGVSLPATV
+56 TGVSIPATV
-65 STSTGEEVIFK
+65 SASTGEEVIFK
-76 VYAQGPQPTDL
+76 VYGQGPQQTDL
-87 LVFVNNSGAEIK
+87 LVFVPTQGAEIK
-99 APLSTC
+99 VPISTC

-113 VPEGMFTDTYTVYVE
+113 VPEGMYSDTYTLHVE
-128 RGTQRVK
+128 RDTQRVK
-135 IGKTAFTIKL
+135 VGKLTINVTLDVTGEL
-145 NVNISLKEGT
+145 NADT
-155 TVYGLVLCNG
+155 TVYGFVLCNG
-165 RPVKDVVVSDGYDVT
+165 KPVKDVVVSDGYQVT
-180 KTDEDGIYQLASE
+180 KTDADGIYQLASE

-204 SGYTVKL
+204 SGYTVKMN
-211 SGSQPVF
+211 GSQPVF

-228 KERVDFTLYEDT
+228 KERADFTLYEDSSQ
-240 DQTKHTMV
+240 DKHTMI
-248 VMGDIHLASR
+248 VMGDIHLAAR
-258 NNDLNQF
+258 NNDANQF
-265 QNFVNDLNTY
+265 ANFINDVNSY
-275 MSSNSTVKFY
+275 MSANSSTKFY

-297 WIPNSYDLTNYM
+297 WIPNGYDLTNYM

-494 EFSWQYKATGKPLT
+494 DFKWQYKATGKPLT

-518 IHMTAEK
+518 IHLTAQK
-525 YVPSATETFAAD
+525 YTPSADETNAAA
-537 FIKMAGDYAKAS
+537 FVKMAGDYAKAS

-594 KRWNVNKEPT
+594 KRWNANKEPT
-604 FETGNTTHFFKVK
+604 FETGNTTHFFKVT
-617 ASAPNT
+617 ASAANT

>member
-1 MSLIPGQMAF
+1 
-11 QLIPILLYS
+11 
-20 MKNFLKLFVAI
+20 MKFFVKIFVAI
-31 LLASAVLSCTPDN
+31 LMASISCACTPEST
-44 GGATTQSTEFKI
+44 GGTSSDQVLKI
-56 SGVSLPATV
+56 SGVSIPATV
-65 STSTGEEVIFK
+65 NAGTGEEVIFK
-76 VYAQGPQPTDL
+76 VYGQGPQQSDM
-87 LVFVNNSGAEIK
+87 LVFVTDAGVEVK
-99 APLSTC
+99 VPLSTC
-105 KGQEFGFI
+105 KAQEFGFI
-113 VPEGMFTDTYTVYVE
+113 VPETMYTDTYTMYVE
-128 RGTQRVK
+128 RDAQRLK
-135 IGKTAFTIKL
+135 IGKLTINITL
-145 NVNISLKEGT
+145 NLTGSLKEGT
-155 TVYGLVLCNG
+155 TVYGMVLCNG
-165 RPVKDVVVSDGYDVT
+165 KPVKDVVVSDGYEVT
-180 KTDEDGIYQLASE
+180 KTNDKGVYELASA

-204 SGYTVKL
+204 SGYTVKMN
-211 SGSQPVF
+211 GSQPVF
-218 FQYLVNSPSV
+218 FQYLVNSPGV
-228 KERVDFTLYEDT
+228 RERADFTLYEDPGQ
-240 DQTKHTMV
+240 DKHTMI
-248 VMGDIHLASR
+248 VMGDIHLAAR
-258 NNDLNQF
+258 NNDANQF
-265 QNFVNDLNTY
+265 ANFISDVNSY
-275 MSSNSTVKFY
+275 MSANSSTKFY

-297 WIPNSYDLTNYM
+297 WIPNGYDLTNYM

-372 TGSRTYNTKVV
+372 TGGRTYNTKVV

-390 AKDIAMIG
+390 AKDIEMIG

-494 EFSWQYKATGKPLT
+494 DFKWQYKATGKPIT

-518 IHMTAEK
+518 IHITAQK
-525 YVPSATETFAAD
+525 YAPSANEDNAAA
-537 FIKMAGDYAKAS
+537 FIKMAGDYSKPS

-563 QWKVEVTE
+563 EWKVEVTE
-571 NGTPLTVTKVTAKDP
+571 NGTPLTVSKVTMKDP
-586 IHMIAYPA
+586 LHMIAYPA
-594 KRWNVNKEPT
+594 KRWNANKEPT

>member
-1 MSLIPGQMAF
+1 MKF
-11 QLIPILLYS
+11 LLKIFS
-20 MKNFLKLFVAI
+20 AVV
-31 LLASAVLSCTPDN
+31 LASVVFSCTPETGN
-44 GGATTQSTEFKI
+44 GSTTDQVLKI
-56 SGVSLPATV
+56 SGVSLPANV
-65 STSTGEEVIFK
+65 SASTGEEVIFK
-76 VYAQGPQPTDL
+76 VYGQGPQQTDM
-87 LVFVNNSGAEIK
+87 LVFVPTSGDEIK
-99 APLSTC
+99 VPISTC
-105 KGQEFGFI
+105 KGQEFGFV
-113 VPEGMFTDTYTVYVE
+113 VPEGMYSDTYVLHIE
-128 RGTQRVK
+128 RDTQRVK
-135 IGKTAFTIKL
+135 VGKITINVALDITGTL
-145 NVNISLKEGT
+145 NSDT

-165 RPVKDVVVSDGYDVT
+165 RPVKDVVVSDGYEVT
-180 KTDEDGIYQLASE
+180 KTNAEGVYQLASA

-204 SGYTVKL
+204 SGYTVKMN
-211 SGSQPVF
+211 GSQPIF

-228 KERVDFTLYEDT
+228 KERADFTIYEDSAQ
-240 DQTKHTMV
+240 DKHTMV
-248 VMGDIHLASR
+248 VMGDIHLAAR
-258 NNDLNQF
+258 NNDATQF
-265 QNFVNDLNTY
+265 ATFVNDLNTY
-275 MSSNSTVKFY
+275 MSANSSTKFY

-297 WIPNSYDLTNYM
+297 WISNKYDLSNYM
-309 KDIAKVNAPVFN
+309 KDIAKVNTMVFN

-329 QAASGDFN
+329 QMAAGDFN
-337 TVAVYKKVVCPT
+337 TVEVYKRIVGPT

-355 GKIHYVSIDDIE
+355 GQVHYVSIDDIE
-367 CTNNG
+367 CTNPG

-390 AKDIAMIG
+390 RKDIAEIPAT
-398 KDTPV
+398 KPV

-431 GRMTHIMSGH
+431 GRQTHIMSGH

-486 LLFNVDGT
+486 LLFSVDGT
-494 EFSWQYKATGKPLT
+494 EFKWQYKATGKPVT

-518 IHMTAEK
+518 IYMTAEK
-525 YVPSATETFAAD
+525 YVPSASEDYSAA
-537 FIKMAGDYAKAS
+537 FLKMAGDYAKKS

-555 INVWNYDP
+555 INVWDYDAA
-563 QWKVEVTE
+563 WTVEVTE
-571 NGTPLTVTKVTAKDP
+571 NGTPLEVKKVTMKDP
-586 IHMIAYPA
+586 LHMISYPA
-594 KRWNVNKEPT
+594 KRWNANKEPT
-604 FETGNTTHFFKVK
+604 FETGNTTHFFKVT

-642 RPKAFTIENYK
+642 RPKAFTVENYK

>member
-1 MSLIPGQMAF
+1 MKFFVKVFMA
-11 QLIPILLYS
+11 II
-20 MKNFLKLFVAI
+20 I
-31 LLASAVLSCTPDN
+31 ASFSFACTPEN
-44 GGATTQSTEFKI
+44 TGGSSSDQVLKI
-56 SGVSLPATV
+56 TGVSIPATV
-65 STSTGEEVIFK
+65 SASTGEEVIFK
-76 VYAQGPQPTDL
+76 VYGQGPQQTDL
-87 LVFVNNSGAEIK
+87 LVFVPTQGAEIK
-99 APLSTC
+99 VPISTC

-113 VPEGMFTDTYTVYVE
+113 VPEGMYSDTYTLHVE
-128 RGTQRVK
+128 RDTQRVK
-135 IGKTAFTIKL
+135 VGKLTINVTLDVTGEL
-145 NVNISLKEGT
+145 NADT
-155 TVYGLVLCNG
+155 TVYGFVLCNG
-165 RPVKDVVVSDGYDVT
+165 KPVKDVVVSDGYQVT
-180 KTDEDGIYQLASE
+180 KTDADGIYQLASE

-204 SGYTVKL
+204 SGYTVKMN
-211 SGSQPVF
+211 GSQPVF

-228 KERVDFTLYEDT
+228 KERADFTLYEDSSQ
-240 DQTKHTMV
+240 DKHTMI
-248 VMGDIHLASR
+248 VMGDIHLAAR
-258 NNDLNQF
+258 NNDANQF
-265 QNFVNDLNTY
+265 ANFINDVNSYISAN
-275 MSSNSTVKFY
+275 SSTKFY

-297 WIPNSYDLTNYM
+297 WVSNGYDLTHYM
-309 KDIAKVNAPVFN
+309 KDIAKVNAMVFN

-329 QAASGDFN
+329 QMAAGDFN
-337 TVAVYKKVVCPT
+337 TVEVYKRVVCPT

-355 GKIHYVSIDDIE
+355 GKVHYVSIDDIE
-367 CTNNG
+367 CTNPG

-390 AKDIAMIG
+390 RKDIAEIAPT
-398 KDTPV
+398 TPV

-423 PTMLSILD
+423 NTMLSILD
-431 GRMTHIMSGH
+431 GRQTHIMSGH

-486 LLFNVDGT
+486 LIFNVDGT
-494 EFSWQYKATGKPLT
+494 EFNWQYKATGKPIT

-518 IHMTAEK
+518 IHITAEK
-525 YVPSATETFAAD
+525 YVPSASETFAAD
-537 FIKMAGDYAKAS
+537 FLKMVGDYSKAS

-555 INVWNYDP
+555 INVWDYDTS
-563 QWKVEVTE
+563 WKVEVTE
-571 NGTPLTVTKVTAKDP
+571 NGTPLTVSKVTMKDP
-586 IHMIAYPA
+586 LHMIAYPA
-594 KRWNVNKEPT
+594 KRWNANKEPT